1 MRISSVTIDCYLS
14 ISSAS
19 VTNYS
24 DFQHHHW
31 EIMPS
36 GQIGTG
42 TLNNIPTYTWSVN
55 CMGSDSS
62 GSWSTP
68 MGQSVTVTN
77 GAQARITSPN
87 TVSLTQTTGFGTHT
101 IHVVGSNKA
110 TDHDVSEMIWLIPPP
125 MPGGTS
131 ANLITWDANAGLPSM
146 ITYQD
151 MGHPTYS
158 YQLTYGP
165 PTFIP
170 SGQTAPFTI
179 AGTFVA
185 NPILSSFPSGVVG
198 GRDWTNGAATF
209 YQVPSPRTALAWW
222 TWTITLVQ

>member
-1 MRISSVTIDCYLS
+1 MRISTATIDCYVS
-14 ISSAS
+14 ISSTTAAS
-19 VTNYS
+19 YT

-36 GQIGTG
+36 GQIGAMT
-42 TLNNIPTYTWSVN
+42 TKNIPTYTWSVN
-55 CMGSDSS
+55 SFGSDSS

-68 MGQSVTVTN
+68 MGALVIVTN
-77 GAQARITSPN
+77 GAEAMISGN
-87 TVSLTQTTGFGTHT
+87 TVTLRQLNGFG
-101 IHVVGSNKA
+101 VNKIQA
-110 TDHDVSEMIWLIPPP
+110 NGNKHDVSEMLWVIP
-125 MPGGTS
+125 GST
-131 ANLITWDANAGLPSM
+131 AQNLITWPANAGLPSK

-151 MGHPTYS
+151 MGSLTYT

-185 NPILSSFPSGVVG
+185 NPILTPFPSGVVG
-198 GRDWTNGAATF
+198 GRDWTTGALTLW
-209 YQVPSPRTALAWW
+209 QVPSPRALALWM
-222 TWTITLVQ
+222 WTINLVQ